1 MNATLS
7 DIIICLGDRLA
18 EFPCLLSRG
27 TFSSMLSN
35 NKMTALTVMCCC
47 RWTASASCS
56 FGWIHKGGAQCISC
70 AGQVDG
76 QEKENLQ
83 PISDKAEG
91 LLAQMPNTRHAKALF
106 STCGADS
113 RAKLSQSRVM
123 LNGLQ
128 PAVVPGHCMKTSE
141 MPKFENTKTLAE
153 TPKFISAF

>member
-1 MNATLS
+1 VLAAALDGAIEVAHNAFLVLNS
-7 DIIICLGDRLA
+7 LMD
-18 EFPCLLSRG
+18 
-27 TFSSMLSN
+27 
-35 NKMTALTVMCCC
+35 K
-47 RWTASASCS
+47 
-56 FGWIHKGGAQCISC
+56 
-70 AGQVDG
+70 
-76 QEKENLQ
+76 NLQ

-128 PAVVPGHCMKTSE
+128 PAVVPGHCMKTSD

-153 TPKFISAF
+153 TPKFINAL